1 MAEKGSTRHFRDFA
15 LLLRNFKFGTQG
27 SISVVF
33 QKALQRRKIP
43 FKLTGG
49 QSIYE
54 RAEVQDVMAY
64 LSLILDEDNDTAF
77 ERVCNKPPR
86 AMNLAKDKSQCMTV
100 LRAVQGQLENR
111 AQNRGPAS
119 LMAAAKTALRRGD
132 IDGKHAENV
141 RGFVEQIEALR
152 DYATCHSARDT
163 IRAVLK
169 QTGYGAYAKKQRD
182 RERRKSR
189 EQAGRKGARE
199 ESFDSDDEAAMEGG
213 CDPEDDVAGLD
224 DEEEEE
230 EGGVAAAEDRAEE
243 GGGAA
248 ETERGR
254 GGEGEGERSKGPEAK
269 EGAEETEMGG
279 VLAGFVKEA
288 EHFTGQWT
296 SGVPPDGK
304 GNVLMLHRQAFA
316 DRKTAIMRRDGRKF
330 CGKLGNRSDEF
341 SHAKPTNEVFVK
353 KDEQASFLHLGVALI
368 TFLAPKSC

>member
-1 MAEKGSTRHFRDFA
+1 MAEEGSTRHFRDFA
-15 LLLRNFKFGTQG
+15 LLLRNFKFGPQG
-27 SISVVF
+27 SVSVVF

-86 AMNLAKDKSQCMTV
+86 AMNPAKDKSQCMTV

-111 AQNRGPAS
+111 AQNRGPPS

-152 DYATCHSARDT
+152 DYATCHSAGDT

-169 QTGYGAYAKKQRD
+169 RTGYSAYAKKQRD
-182 RERRKSR
+182 KERRKSR

-213 CDPEDDVAGLD
+213 CVPEDDVAGLD

-230 EGGVAAAEDRAEE
+230 EGGAEE

-248 ETERGR
+248 EPERGG
-254 GGEGEGERSKGPEAK
+254 GGEREGERSKGPEAK
-269 EGAEETEMGG
+269 EAAEEKEMGS

-304 GNVLMLHRQAFA
+304 GTERAMV
-316 DRKTAIMRRDGRKF
+316 
-330 CGKLGNRSDEF
+330 
-341 SHAKPTNEVFVK
+341 
-353 KDEQASFLHLGVALI
+353 
-368 TFLAPKSC
+368 